1 MQQWVCFENHLGK
14 DEAMIKLFHRRRAI
28 NLQNVTLCESC
39 GQVCTPECRAEAR
52 YERTR
57 TAMLSLFVR

>member
-1 MQQWVCFENHLGK
+1 
-14 DEAMIKLFHRRRAI
+14 MIKLFHRRRAI